1 MGAPLTPYI
10 VPRMNDK
17 LNQSSATAVMS
28 SCKLGKVEPMHF
40 YEKLVQ
46 CCVQHLREW
55 VHPVGAH
62 GIVFLLL
69 FVFYLNW
76 GS

>member
-1 MGAPLTPYI
+1 
-10 VPRMNDK
+10 
-17 LNQSSATAVMS
+17 MS
-28 SCKLGKVEPMHF
+28 SCKLGKVEPMRFYENKF

-46 CCVQHLREW
+46 CCVQHLGEW

-69 FVFYLNW
+69 FVFYLDW